1 MHRRSTRR
9 QASSI
14 DQGRQQKRVDSDS
27 TTSGGG
33 QQVKQKRCPRTG
45 CVRAGDD
52 VSSSSAVVARCMH
65 ALQCF
70 SMASAQS
77 APKMCVTC
85 EHAPTRP
92 HARSATA
99 KAGMKIIRGVGLPEG
114 QRNSREAENTDD
126 AKEHRGAKHKT
137 IA

>member
-9 QASSI
+9 QASSN
-14 DQGRQQKRVDSDS
+14 DQGEQQKRVDSDG
-27 TTSGGG
+27 TTGGG
-33 QQVKQKRCPRTG
+33 QLVKQKQRPRAG

-52 VSSSSAVVARCMH
+52 VSVLVGARRQLD
-65 ALQCF
+65 ASQCCT
-70 SMASAQS
+70 MASAQS

-92 HARSATA
+92 HAARTQ
-99 KAGMKIIRGVGLPEG
+99 RGRQGRHENYERGGLPEG